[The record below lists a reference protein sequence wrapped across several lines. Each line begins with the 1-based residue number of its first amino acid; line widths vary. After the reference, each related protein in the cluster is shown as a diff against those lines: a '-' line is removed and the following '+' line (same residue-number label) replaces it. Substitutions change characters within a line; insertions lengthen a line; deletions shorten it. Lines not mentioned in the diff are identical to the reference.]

1 MNAHVDVGHSPM
13 SEHRSGRPL
22 PGKYKLRVEDYLL
35 LDEAG
40 AFGGQ
45 ETELVDGDVIIMSP
59 EWMPHMRIKDEI
71 AYRLR
76 RAIEELGLDLRVG
89 TGGSVELSGV
99 SQPRPDVIVMNNVRS
114 DRAVPGDAVLLLVE
128 VSSSTLVFDRET
140 KAPSYGRN
148 GVAECWIV
156 DVKARAIHRMWSPS
170 EGGYAEG
177 DEVAFGLSLASATIA
192 GVSIETADLL

>member
-1 MNAHVDVGHSPM
+1 MNAHVDIGRPPLG
-13 SEHRSGRPL
+13 EHRSERPA

-40 AFGGQ
+40 AFGDQ
-45 ETELVDGDVIIMSP
+45 ETELVDGDVIVMSP

-76 RAIEELGLDLRVG
+76 RVIEERGLGLRVG

-99 SQPRPDVIVMNNVRS
+99 NQPRPDVMVMNDIRS
-114 DRAVPGDAVLLLVE
+114 DKAVPGDAVLLLVE
-128 VSSSTLVFDRET
+128 VSNSTLVFDRDT
-140 KAPSYGRN
+140 KAPNYGRS
-148 GVAECWIV
+148 GVAECWVV
-156 DVKARAIHRMWSPS
+156 DVKAKTTYRMWSPTTD
-170 EGGYAEG
+170 GYAQG
-177 DEVAFGLSLASATIA
+177 DEVAFGRSLASMTIA